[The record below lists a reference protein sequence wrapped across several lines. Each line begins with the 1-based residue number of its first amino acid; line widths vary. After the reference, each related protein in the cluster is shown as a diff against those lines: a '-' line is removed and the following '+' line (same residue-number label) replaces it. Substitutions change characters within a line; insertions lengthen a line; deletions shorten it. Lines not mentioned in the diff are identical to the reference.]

1 MGAVVHFGRR
11 AASDLLAALSSL
23 GVIEPDASVEAPVPP
38 APPPVEPVREVSAR
52 ELASAARKVGGKDVA
67 SFWDDA
73 VADSKDLNPA
83 EGDALSYEQARRLG
97 LLPED
102 PEPKG

>member
-1 MGAVVHFGRR
+1 M
-11 AASDLLAALSSL
+11 S
-23 GVIEPDASVEAPVPP
+23 
-38 APPPVEPVREVSAR
+38 
-52 ELASAARKVGGKDVA
+52 K

-73 VADSKDLNPA
+73 VAGAKDLNPA

-102 PEPKG
+102 PEAKG